1 VISVTHGSENLAK
14 HSVGAALWGF
24 AGSGLRIVIQFATQI
39 ALARILGPE
48 QYGLYALGVMA
59 VGFFL
64 FFTDTGITHGLV
76 QKQDITARDQRF
88 ALTWQALV
96 GLTLTLIVAFSAEAV
111 AAFFNNKEVVPVIR
125 GLAIICFL
133 QACSLISVNL
143 LRRRLD
149 MKHMQYAQIG
159 SYVVGYVLVGIP
171 LALYGFGVWS
181 LVVSWVVQAL
191 VNLLMLYSYARHPLM
206 PLFWYDG
213 GRSASGYGGL
223 VFLTNAANWLIGN
236 VDRII
241 VGRYFSA
248 HAVGLYTTAYNLMS
262 YGTTALHVVLQNVF
276 FSAAS
281 RMQGDNERLGRASL
295 VLIEAIA
302 LFVLPAFVWVAAVA
316 EPFVLTLYGEAWR
329 DASGVMRP
337 IALAMPLLLFLGV
350 ATPVLWNSD
359 KKRQEFLFQL
369 PLLLI
374 WAGVAWMA
382 AQWSVEAVAWT
393 VLGMFLV
400 RAGIFLFL
408 IARAINLRLGRLVSR
423 FLPGTALGA
432 VIAVSAFLVDSVLEQ
447 ALTKPALILITNLAM
462 TGLLYAFIVYTF
474 RRTLL
479 SPELAELMRHTV
491 QHISPGIVRRL
502 SGVSGGGEK

>member
-1 VISVTHGSENLAK
+1 MTQSSTNLTK

-24 AGSGLRIVIQFATQI
+24 AGSGLRIFIQFAAQI

-59 VGFFL
+59 IGFFL
-64 FFTDTGITHGLV
+64 FFTDTGITYSLI

-88 ALTWQALV
+88 AMTWQMLV
-96 GLTLTLIVAFSAEAV
+96 GITLSLVVAMSAEAL
-111 AAFFNNKEVVPVIR
+111 AAFFNNDEVIPVIR

-133 QACSLISVNL
+133 QACSLVSINL

-149 MKHMQYAQIG
+149 MKHLQYAQIG

-171 LALYGFGVWS
+171 LALMGFGVWS
-181 LVVSWVVQAL
+181 LVVSWVVQAI
-191 VNLLMLYSYARHPLM
+191 VNLSILYNYARHPLM
-206 PLFWYDG
+206 PLIWYDG

-236 VDRII
+236 VDRIL
-241 VGRYFSA
+241 VGRYFPA
-248 HAVGLYTTAYNLMS
+248 HTVGIYTTAYNLMS

-276 FSAAS
+276 FSSAS

-302 LFVLPAFVWVAAVA
+302 LFAVPAFVWIAVVS

-329 DASGVMRP
+329 DAADIMRP

-350 ATPVLWNSD
+350 ATPVLWNSGN
-359 KKRQEFLFQL
+359 KRQELLFQL
-369 PLLLI
+369 PLLVV

-393 VLGMFLV
+393 VLGMFLT

-408 IARAINLRLGRLVSR
+408 ISRATNLRLSTFARRL
-423 FLPGTALGA
+423 LPGSALA
-432 VIAVSAFLVDSVLEQ
+432 LVIVALAMLVDSGLQQ
-447 ALTKPALILITNLAM
+447 AVAEPLLLLLINMVAAALVFALVT
-462 TGLLYAFIVYTF
+462 FTF
-474 RRTLL
+474 RSALL
-479 SPELAELMRHTV
+479 SPELAELLSHAARHL
-491 QHISPGIVRRL
+491 SPKIVRQA
-502 SGVSGGGEK
+502 SSVSGGEAR

>member
-1 VISVTHGSENLAK
+1 MTRGSENLTK

-24 AGSGLRIVIQFATQI
+24 AGSGLRIFIQFATQI

-59 VGFFL
+59 IGFFL
-64 FFTDTGITHGLV
+64 FFTDTGMTYGLI
-76 QKQDITARDQRF
+76 QKQDITALDQRF

-96 GLTLTLIVAFSAEAV
+96 GVTLTLIVAISAEAL
-111 AAFFNNKEVVPVIR
+111 AAFFHNEGLIPVIR

-133 QACSLISVNL
+133 QACSLISINL

-159 SYVVGYVLVGIP
+159 SYVVGYVLFGIP
-171 LALYGFGVWS
+171 LALNGFGVWS
-181 LVVSWVVQAL
+181 LVASWVVQAL
-191 VNLLMLYSYARHPLM
+191 VNLLMLYSYARHPLR

-236 VDRII
+236 IDRII
-241 VGRYFSA
+241 VGRYFPA
-248 HAVGLYTTAYNLMS
+248 HTVGLYTTAYNLMS

-276 FSAAS
+276 FSTAS

-302 LFVLPAFVWVAAVA
+302 LFAIPAFAWVAAVS

-329 DASGVMRP
+329 DASGVMQP
-337 IALAMPLLLFLGV
+337 IALAMPLLLFMGV
-350 ATPVLWNSD
+350 ATPVLWNSGN
-359 KKRQEFLFQL
+359 KKQELLFQM
-369 PLLLI
+369 PLLVV
-374 WAGVAWMA
+374 WAAVAWIA
-382 AQWSVEAVAWT
+382 AQWSVEGVAWT
-393 VLGMFLV
+393 VLGMFLI

-408 IARAINLRLGRLVSR
+408 ISRAINLHLGTLAGR
-423 FLPGTALGA
+423 FLPGTVLGM
-432 VIAVSAFLVDSVLEQ
+432 VIAVSATLVEGGLNQ
-447 ALTKPALILITNLAM
+447 AISTPALLLVVNMAV
-462 TGLLYAFIVYTF
+462 TGLLYAFVTYTF
-474 RRTLL
+474 RRALL
-479 SPELAELMRHTV
+479 SPELTELLSHAA
-491 QHISPGIVRRL
+491 QHISPGIMRRL
-502 SGVSGGGEK
+502 SGASKGGVR